1 MADILLGLV
10 DLEYNVAI
18 LFIWFILIAFLYNL
32 SASINKVD
40 KSRVHLSLIMLVSY
54 VSSLFMD
61 TSTAT
66 PHLNYFYYDFVII
79 GILLFW
85 LFAYKKT
92 VPTAFYYLIVG
103 LSINAFLFL
112 GMHYDIVIAETRY
125 YWWFWTVYVFGMYF
139 IDFTMALVLIINK
152 DILGLYKLKGWLR
165 NNKFIKGHDG

>member
-1 MADILLGLV
+1 MADILWRIV
-10 DLEYNVAI
+10 DLGSNVGI
-18 LFIWFILIAFLYNL
+18 LFTWFILIAFLYNL

-54 VSSLFMD
+54 ISSLFMD

-66 PHLNYFYYDFVII
+66 PHLNYFYYDFVTI
-79 GILLFW
+79 GILLLW
-85 LFAYKKT
+85 LFAYEKT

-152 DILGLYKLKGWLR
+152 DLLKLVWLIKKLKPSFVTKT
-165 NNKFIKGHDG
+165 N